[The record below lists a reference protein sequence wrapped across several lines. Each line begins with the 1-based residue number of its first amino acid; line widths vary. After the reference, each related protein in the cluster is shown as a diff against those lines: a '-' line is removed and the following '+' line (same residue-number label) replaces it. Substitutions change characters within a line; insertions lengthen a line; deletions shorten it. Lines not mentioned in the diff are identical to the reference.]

1 MTIKVTNTETNR
13 TFIHRNIS
21 PRDLSWIKTCPN
33 LFIEILRGKQ
43 VYIGLQ
49 LNQVRAAAS

>member
-33 LFIEILRGKQ
+33 LFIEILRG
-43 VYIGLQ
+43 
-49 LNQVRAAAS
+49 R